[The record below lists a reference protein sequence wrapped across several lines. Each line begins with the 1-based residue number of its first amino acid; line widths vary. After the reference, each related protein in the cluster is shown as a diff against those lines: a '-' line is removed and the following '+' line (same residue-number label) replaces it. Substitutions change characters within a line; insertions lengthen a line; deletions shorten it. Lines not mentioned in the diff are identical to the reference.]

1 MENSIREY
9 IVDRLEEDYAVLEDG
24 ELGTKAVR
32 LELLPEGVSEGDV
45 VLLTESGYT
54 IDMDRTRQRRQKIAG
69 MIKRLFG
76 ES

>member
-9 IVDRLEEDYAVLEDG
+9 IVYRLEEAYAVLEDG
-24 ELGTKAVR
+24 ELGAKAVR

-45 VLLTESGYT
+45 VLLTESGYA